1 MAKKLIVFPEISFED
16 FDQFFKGLVKS
27 NHWIKLHEI
36 LRKDQYLYSLSNGG
50 VSFCQFLLFPSFF
63 YDFKPPHNNNTVFG
77 FPPSLKTYANETPN
91 LQCEPV
97 EVSLVAVQRRVPT
110 STTEEL
116 TTWWRKQRRQRTWST
131 TRTFQCDQ
139 SSTDNPECGDN
150 KSQVCT
156 FCWRKIG
163 LKERCLI
170 TWSNTWQ
177 PDVQLG

>member
-1 MAKKLIVFPEISFED
+1 MQAPRRTLIIVLIGYSNLRGNSEQRHILAAVTRSISAI
-16 FDQFFKGLVKS
+16 V
-27 NHWIKLHEI
+27 
-36 LRKDQYLYSLSNGG
+36 
-50 VSFCQFLLFPSFF
+50 
-63 YDFKPPHNNNTVFG
+63 
-77 FPPSLKTYANETPN
+77 LKTYANETPN

-156 FCWRKIG
+156 FC
-163 LKERCLI
+163 
-170 TWSNTWQ
+170 
-177 PDVQLG
+177 